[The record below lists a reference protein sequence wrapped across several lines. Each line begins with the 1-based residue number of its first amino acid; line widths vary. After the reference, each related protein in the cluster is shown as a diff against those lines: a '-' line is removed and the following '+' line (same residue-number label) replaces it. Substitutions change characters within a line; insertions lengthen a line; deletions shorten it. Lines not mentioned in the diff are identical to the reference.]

1 MMYTNSLQINT
12 KIEMLI
18 ACRGDN
24 RNDNTTILTG
34 TKFKN
39 VIILTRYE
47 EADKKQNEKKL
58 KLA

>member
-1 MMYTNSLQINT
+1 MMYTNSLQIKT

-24 RNDNTTILTG
+24 GNDNTTILTG

-39 VIILTRYE
+39 VIISTRYD
-47 EADKKQNEKKL
+47 EADKNKMKKKL
-58 KLA
+58 KMA